1 MKTKMGFIQPNLN
14 KRFVI
19 PVRSIIKDPILNKMG
34 LGTQAAANAATSA
47 LSGVLAGAL
56 LSPFTGGASLAL
68 SAVAATNAG
77 VTGVASAALLEERNQ
92 PEDVYFSV
100 GTICNGICGV
110 EWVAKSVPPG
120 GAWQVANN
128 VIQWSNQVFRER
140 YVDKKSSEFQA
151 YIEQRPPTPG
161 DWPPSSAW

>member
-110 EWVAKSVPPG
+110 E
-120 GAWQVANN
+120 
-128 VIQWSNQVFRER
+128 
-140 YVDKKSSEFQA
+140 
-151 YIEQRPPTPG
+151 
-161 DWPPSSAW
+161 